1 MTRFIALEIGIVAA
15 AYLLGSVSFATLL
28 VRTFHGLDV
37 REAGSRNAGATN
49 VLRTAGERL
58 AFLTLLLDI
67 AKGAVAVFV
76 MSLLTAD
83 PVWRGAAAIAAIV
96 GHVFPVWFAFRGGKG
111 VSTALGA
118 FFLICPWA
126 ALTVTAVF
134 GVVVAA
140 TRLVSLGSVTA
151 ACLLPITMGLLFR
164 VRDAEVAAALVTTAL
179 LLISHRR
186 NIARLVQGTERR
198 LGETEKPGE

>member
-126 ALTVTAVF
+126 ALAGTAVF

>member
-1 MTRFIALEIGIVAA
+1 VTRFLGLEIGIVAA

-28 VRTFHGLDV
+28 VRMFHGLDV

-49 VLRTAGERL
+49 VLRTAGGWL
-58 AFLTLLLDI
+58 AVFTLLLDI
-67 AKGAVAVFV
+67 AKGAVAVFA

-83 PVWRGAAAIAAIV
+83 PVWRGVAAVAAIV

-111 VSTALGA
+111 VATALGA

-126 ALTVTAVF
+126 ALAVTAVF
-134 GVVVAA
+134 GAVVAS

-164 VRDAEVAAALVTTAL
+164 ARDAEVAAALVTTAL